1 LRTGMKYMRNMC
13 RNRYLAVLVALLWSL
28 PAIIAAQEIV
38 PDKIGIQAGILIYGN
53 PSTGPESYV
62 EFPFVINRN
71 QLLFLPEDSSGQGMR
86 AAVFAEIM
94 ISDTLGRHVDSTNTY
109 FYSRAADSAAARSN
123 NIRLFNKLFLLL
135 PPGVYKGRL
144 DVIDVSSKKEGS
156 FLYDRIEILPVS
168 TKLALSNL
176 ELAYDIKVLEEGQQ
190 PSNPRLVKNQRE
202 IIPSPMG
209 IFSLDDTVIY
219 AYAELYNIP
228 YDSAMKDNFLINYRV
243 YRSDG
248 SLHFDFG
255 DIVDEKPGSSAVI
268 TNILNISGWPAGKY
282 DIELTASDL
291 KSGAKTVASRGFIIF
306 PRAGTVPGVAGAAVK
321 NPLDTVSA
329 ATISNVLKFLL
340 SAQQA
345 AVFNSLNDTGKVRFA
360 IQFFKDKDPSPGTP
374 TNEYLIDAFRRY
386 AYANQYFS
394 SLPGMNDGWRSDR
407 GRVLMQYGQWDDRNE
422 ITAPSYEHPWER
434 WYYRSIQGGV
444 LFIFVDINGYGEY
457 RLVHS
462 TAKGEIFD
470 SNWDSRVKDENLEIY

>member
-1 LRTGMKYMRNMC
+1 MKDMF
-13 RNRYLAVLVALLWSL
+13 RNRYLVALLWSL
-28 PAIIAAQEIV
+28 PAIIAAQEMV
-38 PDKIGIQAGILIYGN
+38 PDKIGIQAGILIYGT

-62 EFPFVINRN
+62 EFPFVVNRN
-71 QLLFLPEDSSGQGMR
+71 QLLFLPEDSSGQGLR
-86 AAVFAEIM
+86 AAVFAEIV
-94 ISDTLGRHVDSTNTY
+94 ISDTLGQHMDSANTY
-109 FYSRAADSAAARSN
+109 FYSRAADSSAARSN
-123 NIRLFNKLFLLL
+123 KIRLFNKLFLLL

-156 FLYDRIEILPVS
+156 FLYDRIEVLPVP

-190 PSNPRLVKNQRE
+190 PSNPRMVKNQRE

-209 IFSLDDTVIY
+209 IFSRDDTVIY
-219 AYAELYNIP
+219 VYAELYNIP
-228 YDSAMKDNFLINYRV
+228 YDSAVKDDFQINYRV

-255 DIVDEKPGSSAVI
+255 DIIDEKPGFSAVI
-268 TNILNISGWPAGKY
+268 TNILNISGWQSGKY
-282 DIELTASDL
+282 DIELTATDL
-291 KSGAKTVASRGFIIF
+291 KSGTSAAVSRGFIIF
-306 PRAGTVPGVAGAAVK
+306 PRAGTVPEVAGVAGK

-329 ATISNVLKFLL
+329 TTISNVLRFLL
-340 SAQQA
+340 LPQEA
-345 AVFNSLNDTGKVRFA
+345 AVFNSLNDTGKERFA

-374 TNEYLIDAFRRY
+374 TNEYLESAFRRY
-386 AYANQYFS
+386 VYANEYFS

-407 GRVLMQYGQWDDRNE
+407 GRVLMQYGQWDDRDE
-422 ITAPSYEHPWER
+422 ITAPSYGRPWER
-434 WYYRSIQGGV
+434 WYYRAIQGGV

-470 SNWDSRVKDENLEIY
+470 SNWDSRVKEENLEIY